1 MNDKTSLLWRSVL
14 IIGNSLLILA
24 ISACGGGGGGG
35 GGSGNSGGGASNTA
49 GGGSNN
55 NDKTGVG
62 TTLGPLVQDRYNQ
75 HLFIT
80 NTVEAQ
86 QAGLTGAGVIVGLI
100 DSGVLTTNLAL
111 SGKVVSSLSYVDPAT
126 NNLNIGDVRGHGT
139 MVAETIAGQRVGNFS
154 GGAAPGVSIVSARI
168 ISDTP
173 TSAGTKG
180 YSLAQV
186 NLDIARAGA
195 KIINNS
201 WSLPDWDP
209 ATDRVTTNNYVN
221 AYQPFITTYGGLVVF
236 ASGND
241 SATTPDKIASLP
253 TIAGSQALERG
264 WLVVSAVNPS
274 DLNSLATYA
283 NACGISMRYCL
294 VAPGTVSVLS
304 DDGVNNTL
312 VSGTSFA
319 APQVTGAAAL
329 VWQAFPYF
337 SNDLVR
343 QTLLGTAT
351 DLGTAG
357 VDATFGYGLL
367 NTAAAVRGPM
377 KFDWGDVSVSFD
389 GYASTWG
396 NPISGAGGLTK
407 QGTGTLILT
416 QDASYTG
423 LTQVNGGTLYSNKSL
438 ASAVNVGTQ
447 GTLDVRRVGG
457 VVNNQGHVVLRDG
470 VSTFY
475 SDYVQTRQGQL
486 DVVLGSTLQIAGTA
500 NIQGGNLNVL
510 AVPQGYITVSHQD
523 VLTANRGL
531 SGAFDNL
538 TQSAG
543 VFLDATIGQNAN
555 QVWLNVQRVNVA
567 AAQGVEYSAAATAG
581 ANRVEQAFDQLDRQ
595 AAGASTAQ
603 ASTAQ
608 AEFLSA
614 AASLQQSPTVQ
625 AAKASLESLS
635 GQMPAASTAMTLQA
649 INVNNRQVSD
659 HVARLLDSPKTNEWS
674 SNINYQS
681 NMTSGGFSGLNYN
694 MNGWV
699 MGQDVFLDRNTFI
712 GSTLSRSDTSG
723 SLRGGS
729 EFSSGTITEGSL
741 YGGKIFDSYYVT
753 GRISSGYYSGEQK
766 RNLQLG
772 NQSLRANSDQGGNY
786 FTAGS
791 EMGYRVKSEGWQF
804 TPYVDTQYI
813 SLKQDGFKESGASGF
828 GLEANDRTTTRW
840 QAGVGARTGYGWNF
854 GLAQRVNLTAKTHY
868 QHAIAQDN
876 GSYNASFT
884 GVNQYMPLDGI
895 ALSRDV
901 MMVGSG
907 LEWIFSDMLSMNM
920 NYEQYFSDNQ
930 QSNMMNM
937 NVSVSF

>member
-1 MNDKTSLLWRSVL
+1 MSNRTPLLWRSLL
-14 IIGNSLLILA
+14 ITGNSLLVLA
-24 ISACGGGGGGG
+24 ISACGGGGGGDNTSG
-35 GGSGNSGGGASNTA
+35 GNSGGSNDNN
-49 GGGSNN
+49 SNVS
-55 NDKTGVG
+55 TPS
-62 TTLGPLVQDRYNQ
+62 GPIVQNRYNQ

-80 NTVEAQ
+80 NTIEAQ
-86 QAGLTGAGVIVGLI
+86 QSGLTGAGVIVGLI

-111 SGKVVSSLSYVDPAT
+111 SGKISNSLSYVDPTT
-126 NNLNIGDVRGHGT
+126 NNINIGDVRGHGT
-139 MVAETIAGQRVGNFS
+139 MVAETIAGDRIGHFS
-154 GGAAPGVSIVSARI
+154 GGVAPGVSIVSARI

-173 TSAGTKG
+173 TSVGTQG
-180 YSLAQV
+180 YSLARV
-186 NLDIARAGA
+186 NMDVARTGA

-209 ATDRVTTNNYVN
+209 IADRVTTNNYVN
-221 AYQPFITTYGGLVVF
+221 AYQPFIHAYGGLVVF

-241 SATTPDKIASLP
+241 SAATPNKIASLP
-253 TIAGSQALERG
+253 TIAGSEMLEKG
-264 WLVVSAVNPS
+264 WLVVSAVSTDNPS
-274 DLNSLATYA
+274 QLAPYA
-283 NACGISMRYCL
+283 NACGISMNYCL
-294 VAPGTVSVLS
+294 VAPGTVSVLNA
-304 DDGVNNTL
+304 DGVNNIM

-351 DLGTAG
+351 DLGAPG
-357 VDATFGYGLL
+357 VDAIFGYGLL
-367 NTAAAVRGPM
+367 NTAAAVGGPM

-389 GYASTWG
+389 GYVSTWS

-407 QGTGTLILT
+407 QGTGTLILS
-416 QDASYTG
+416 QEASYTG
-423 LTQVNGGTLYSNKSL
+423 LTQVDGGTLYSNNSL
-438 ASAVNVGTQ
+438 VSAVNVGTQ
-447 GTLDVRRVGG
+447 GTLDVRRIGG

-470 VSTFY
+470 INTFA
-475 SDYVQTRQGQL
+475 SDYLQAKTGQL
-486 DVVLGSTLQIAGTA
+486 DVVLGSTLQVAGTA

-523 VLTANRGL
+523 VLTAGK
-531 SGAFDNL
+531 GVIGTFDKL

-543 VFLDATIGQNAN
+543 IFLDATMGQNSN
-555 QVWLNVQRVNVA
+555 QIWLNVQRVNVS

-581 ANRVEQAFDQLDRQ
+581 ANRVEQAFVQLDRQ
-595 AAGASTAQ
+595 TANVSAVQ
-603 ASTAQ
+603 ASASQ
-608 AEFLSA
+608 SEFLSA
-614 AASLQQSPTVQ
+614 AASLQQSPTAQ

-649 INVNNRQVSD
+649 IDVNNRQVSD
-659 HVARLLDSPKTNEWS
+659 HISKLLDSPKNNQWT
-674 SNINYQS
+674 SNTNYQS
-681 NMTSGGFSGLNYN
+681 NMTSGGFSDLNYN

-723 SLRGGS
+723 SMRRGA
-729 EFSSGTITEGSL
+729 EFSRGTITEGSL

-753 GRISSGYYSGEQK
+753 GRVSSGYYDGQQK
-766 RNLQLG
+766 RNIQLG
-772 NQSLRANSDQGGNY
+772 NQSFRADSDQGGSY

-791 EMGYRVKSEGWQF
+791 EIGYRMKSESWQF
-804 TPYVDTQYI
+804 TPYVDTQYT

-828 GLEANDRTTTRW
+828 GLEANNQTTTRW
-840 QAGVGARTGYGWNF
+840 QTGVGARTGYGWNL
-854 GLAQRVNLTAKTHY
+854 GQQQQINLAAHTHY
-868 QHAIAQDN
+868 QRAIAQDN

-884 GVNQYMPLDGI
+884 SVNQYMPLDGI
-895 ALSRDV
+895 SLSSDI

-907 LEWIFSDMLSMNM
+907 LEWIFSDALSMNI

-930 QSNMMNM
+930 QSHMMNM
-937 NVSVSF
+937 NMSVSF

>member
-1 MNDKTSLLWRSVL
+1 MSNKTSLLWRSLL
-14 IIGNSLLILA
+14 ITGNSLLVLA
-24 ISACGGGGGGG
+24 VSACGGGGGGG
-35 GGSGNSGGGASNTA
+35 GSDNT
-49 GGGSNN
+49 GGGSSNGSTDNN
-55 NDKTGVG
+55 SGVS
-62 TTLGPLVQDRYNQ
+62 TPSGPLIRDRYNQ

-80 NTVEAQ
+80 NSAEAQ
-86 QAGLTGAGVIVGLI
+86 QSGLTGAGVIVGLI

-111 SGKVVSSLSYVDPAT
+111 SGKVINSLSYVDPTT
-126 NNLNIGDVRGHGT
+126 NNINIGDVRGHGT

-154 GGAAPGVSIVSARI
+154 GGVAPGVSIVSARI
-168 ISDTP
+168 ITDTP
-173 TSAGTKG
+173 TSAGTQG
-180 YSLAQV
+180 YSLARV
-186 NLDIARAGA
+186 NMDVARTGA

-201 WSLPDWDP
+201 WSLPDWNP
-209 ATDRVTTNNYVN
+209 ITDSVTTTNYVN
-221 AYQPFITTYGGLVVF
+221 AYQPFIHTYGGLVVF

-241 SATTPDKIASLP
+241 SAATPDKIASLP
-253 TIAGSQALERG
+253 TIAGSQVLEKG
-264 WLVVSAVNPS
+264 WLVVSAVNTDNPS
-274 DLNSLATYA
+274 QLASYA

-304 DDGVNNTL
+304 SDGVNNTM

-351 DLGTAG
+351 DLGAPG

-367 NTAAAVRGPM
+367 NTAAAIRGPM

-389 GYASTWG
+389 GYASTWS

-407 QGTGTLILT
+407 QGTGTLILS
-416 QDASYTG
+416 QNASYTG
-423 LTQVNGGTLYSNKSL
+423 LTQVNGGTLYSNNGL

-457 VVNNQGHVVLRDG
+457 TVNNQGHVVLRDG
-470 VSTFY
+470 VNTFS
-475 SDYVQTRQGQL
+475 SDYVQTRNGQL
-486 DVVLGSTLQIAGTA
+486 DVVLGSTLQVAGTA

-510 AVPQGYITVSHQD
+510 AIPQGYITVSHQD
-523 VLTANRGL
+523 VLTANRGVTG
-531 SGAFDNL
+531 SFDKL

-543 VFLDATIGQNAN
+543 VFLDATMGQNSN

-581 ANRVEQAFDQLDRQ
+581 ANRVEQAFVQLDQ
-595 AAGASTAQ
+595 QTANVSTAQ
-603 ASTAQ
+603 ASVAQ
-608 AEFLSA
+608 SEFLNA
-614 AASLQQSPTVQ
+614 AASLQQSPTAQ

-659 HVARLLDSPKTNEWS
+659 HISKLLDSPKTNEWN

-681 NMTSGGFSGLNYN
+681 NMTSGGFSGLDYN

-723 SLRGGS
+723 SLRGGA

-753 GRISSGYYSGEQK
+753 GRVSSGYYDGQQK
-766 RNLQLG
+766 RNIQLG
-772 NQSLRANSDQGGNY
+772 NQSFRADSDQGGSY

-828 GLEANDRTTTRW
+828 GLEAKDQTTTRW
-840 QAGVGARTGYGWNF
+840 QAGVGARAGYGWDF
-854 GLAQRVNLTAKTHY
+854 GQKQRVNLTAQTHY

-907 LEWIFSDMLSMNM
+907 LEWIFSDALSMNM

-930 QSNMMNM
+930 QSHMMNM